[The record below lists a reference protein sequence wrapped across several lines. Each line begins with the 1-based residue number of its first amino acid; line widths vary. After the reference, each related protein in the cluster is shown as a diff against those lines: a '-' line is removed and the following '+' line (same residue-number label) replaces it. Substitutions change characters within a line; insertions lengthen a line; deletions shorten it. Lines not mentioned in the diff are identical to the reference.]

1 MRAIR
6 LQTEYLKN
14 PVGIDMEHPRLF
26 WNCEG
31 GMRQSACRIL
41 AFNEQGEEL
50 WDTGKVESSRMTH
63 IPYRGK
69 ALKSRDRVSWK
80 VKLWD
85 ENDVEGDWSEEAV
98 FEMGLLEPADWR
110 ASWIT
115 GDYVPDKKK
124 RYPVDLFK
132 KKFSLDA
139 SAKVRKARLYVTA
152 CGDYEA
158 RINGQ
163 RAGDFVLAPGI
174 TDYTVRLQ
182 YQTYDVTELLRT
194 GENELFFS
202 LADGWYRG
210 SVGAWG
216 LTCQYG
222 VETKLLAQLE
232 ITLED
237 GSVQMIGTDSSFLW
251 SNEGP
256 IRFADHKDGEIVD
269 ARREADAS
277 WGGVRVTACD
287 VVPTASDNVWIREK
301 EHFSPKVIITPGG
314 KTVLD
319 FGQNIAGYIAFTVT
333 AKEGQEVFLRFGEM
347 LDENGEFTQKNI
359 QCSNKKKT
367 SPLQQVRYTCKEG
380 ENHYKTSF
388 AIFGFQLVQ
397 IETDVDWKPEDFTAI
412 AVYSDMEQRTFFDSS
427 NELLNRLVESTLW
440 SARNNSADIP
450 TDCPTRERHG
460 WTGDAQIFFNTA
472 AYLLDYAAFARKFE
486 QDLCDWQAKDKKGRF
501 PQIAPAGGVDSYMET
516 MNGSVGWS
524 DAGVMI
530 PYRFWEIYGDRKILA
545 DNYAAMKKYA
555 RFMIRRCGKRGLF
568 AKSLH
573 LSGEAKKI
581 RGQHR
586 AVLRGVGGAGGR
598 ASEQVDRYDRAP
610 SGSVHR
616 LHRVCDAAD
625 EGDRPGAGQGEGRED
640 LRLLRG
646 EGAPG
651 LSGAGADAGVRS
663 GYGPAGIPGAPSV
676 LRASGRGAG
685 AVREEAPAGGAGSL
699 RLAAGNGISVH
710 AADSGCAGGDRY
722 RGGLPSAGK

>member
-530 PYRFWEIYGDRKILA
+530 PYRFWKIYGDRKILA

-573 LSGEAKKI
+573 LSGEAKKYAVNT
-581 RGQHR
+581 GQSYGEWAEPADVHPNKWT
-586 AVLRGVGGAGGR
+586 
-598 ASEQVDRYDRAP
+598 DMIAP
-610 SGSVHR
+610 HPEVSTAYTVYVMR
-616 LHRVCDAAD
+616 LMKEIARELGKEKD
-625 EGDRPGAGQGEGRED
+625 EKIFAF
-640 LRLLRG
+640 
-646 EGAPG
+646 
-651 LSGAGADAGVRS
+651 
-663 GYGPAGIPGAPSV
+663 Y
-676 LRASGRGAG
+676 
-685 AVREEAPAGGAGSL
+685 EEKV
-699 RLAAGNGISVH
+699 RLAYQALVRTPEY
-710 AADSGCAGGDRY
+710 ALDTDRQASLVRPLY
-722 RGGLPSAGK
+722 FGLLD

>member
-1 MRAIR
+1 M
-6 LQTEYLKN
+6 
-14 PVGIDMEHPRLF
+14 
-26 WNCEG
+26 
-31 GMRQSACRIL
+31 
-41 AFNEQGEEL
+41 
-50 WDTGKVESSRMTH
+50 
-63 IPYRGK
+63 
-69 ALKSRDRVSWK
+69 
-80 VKLWD
+80 
-85 ENDVEGDWSEEAV
+85 
-98 FEMGLLEPADWR
+98 
-110 ASWIT
+110 
-115 GDYVPDKKK
+115 PDKKK

-222 VETKLLAQLE
+222 VETKLLAQLG

-524 DAGVMI
+524 DAGIMI
-530 PYRFWEIYGDRKILA
+530 PYRFWKIYGDRKILA

-573 LSGEAKKI
+573 LSGEAKKYAVNT
-581 RGQHR
+581 GQ
-586 AVLRGVGGAGGR
+586 
-598 ASEQVDRYDRAP
+598 SY
-610 SGSVHR
+610 
-616 LHRVCDAAD
+616 
-625 EGDRPGAGQGEGRED
+625 GE
-640 LRLLRG
+640 
-646 EGAPG
+646 
-651 LSGAGADAGVRS
+651 
-663 GYGPAGIPGAPSV
+663 
-676 LRASGRGAG
+676 
-685 AVREEAPAGGAGSL
+685 
-699 RLAAGNGISVH
+699 
-710 AADSGCAGGDRY
+710 
-722 RGGLPSAGK
+722 

>member
-216 LTCQYG
+216 LTC
-222 VETKLLAQLE
+222 
-232 ITLED
+232 
-237 GSVQMIGTDSSFLW
+237 
-251 SNEGP
+251 
-256 IRFADHKDGEIVD
+256 
-269 ARREADAS
+269 
-277 WGGVRVTACD
+277 
-287 VVPTASDNVWIREK
+287 
-301 EHFSPKVIITPGG
+301 
-314 KTVLD
+314 
-319 FGQNIAGYIAFTVT
+319 
-333 AKEGQEVFLRFGEM
+333 
-347 LDENGEFTQKNI
+347 
-359 QCSNKKKT
+359 
-367 SPLQQVRYTCKEG
+367 
-380 ENHYKTSF
+380 
-388 AIFGFQLVQ
+388 
-397 IETDVDWKPEDFTAI
+397 
-412 AVYSDMEQRTFFDSS
+412 
-427 NELLNRLVESTLW
+427 
-440 SARNNSADIP
+440 
-450 TDCPTRERHG
+450 
-460 WTGDAQIFFNTA
+460 
-472 AYLLDYAAFARKFE
+472 
-486 QDLCDWQAKDKKGRF
+486 
-501 PQIAPAGGVDSYMET
+501 
-516 MNGSVGWS
+516 
-524 DAGVMI
+524 
-530 PYRFWEIYGDRKILA
+530 
-545 DNYAAMKKYA
+545 
-555 RFMIRRCGKRGLF
+555 
-568 AKSLH
+568 
-573 LSGEAKKI
+573 
-581 RGQHR
+581 
-586 AVLRGVGGAGGR
+586 
-598 ASEQVDRYDRAP
+598 
-610 SGSVHR
+610 
-616 LHRVCDAAD
+616 
-625 EGDRPGAGQGEGRED
+625 
-640 LRLLRG
+640 
-646 EGAPG
+646 
-651 LSGAGADAGVRS
+651 
-663 GYGPAGIPGAPSV
+663 
-676 LRASGRGAG
+676 
-685 AVREEAPAGGAGSL
+685 
-699 RLAAGNGISVH
+699 
-710 AADSGCAGGDRY
+710 
-722 RGGLPSAGK
+722 